1 MDELIERVTA
11 AAGIDSDTARKA
23 VMEMFTFLQKE
34 ADPTALQRLIEKI
47 PGAQDLPVEP
57 VEASGGGLGGLLSA
71 FGGGGGLMGVA
82 GKLMGLGLGMGEIQS
97 VGREL
102 FAYAREK
109 AGDETVRDVT
119 NSVPGLSSL
128 M

>member
-11 AAGIDSDTARKA
+11 VAGIDSDTARKA

-34 ADPTALQRLIEKI
+34 ADPAALQRLIEKI
-47 PGAQDLPVEP
+47 PGAQDLPLEP
-57 VEASGGGLGGLLSA
+57 VEASAGGLGGLLSA
-71 FGGGGGLMGVA
+71 FGGGGLMGVA

-119 NSVPGLSSL
+119 NSVPGLSTL